1 MRAGSCLYLKTS
13 LIIPTVLTYSL
24 KLFNIYNNLPL
35 LAWTCN
41 RNVTKSVFSSIWYRL
56 AKPPSREHRRI
67 LPTQTNLG
75 TTSKQDMLQGG
86 SFNHVIQQI
95 TFLQIPTKF
104 YLIILIVLLFIQC
117 DLPPAN
123 ISQVHYSHKESLKN
137 FKN

>member
-1 MRAGSCLYLKTS
+1 MTTFLSWHEHVIEMS
-13 LIIPTVLTYSL
+13 LSL
-24 KLFNIYNNLPL
+24 F
-35 LAWTCN
+35 
-41 RNVTKSVFSSIWYRL
+41 SQVFGNRL

-123 ISQVHYSHKESLKN
+123 ISQVHYSHKESLKI